1 MPQVHEIQRLVVV
14 GLDQEELRLEGKEG
28 QELEVSPNKPLRTSQ
43 KCRGTRRIP

>member
-43 KCRGTRRIP
+43 KCRGTGRRP